1 MTTPAR
7 LTQGSVARTLVKLS
21 APMVGGLFSVIA
33 FNLGDTYF
41 VSQLGT
47 RELAAMSFTFP
58 VVMVMMGIAMGLGTA
73 TISVVSRAIGNG
85 DQTQIRRLSS
95 DSLMLSF
102 LTVLVFAAVGMV
114 TIDPLFLLMGATPE
128 LLPLIRDYML
138 IWYPGMVCLVIP
150 MVANSAIR
158 STGDTTFP
166 ALVMVGATGLN
177 FVLDPLFIFGLW
189 GFPRWELEGAA
200 FATVLARATTLVASL
215 LILHFRERLLDFKVP
230 HLHEVWQSWKQIGGL
245 AIPVAATNMMQPIGL
260 GVVTRLIASYGPSS
274 VAAWGA
280 GSRVTAFALT
290 PVFAVCSGL
299 VPFVGQN
306 WGAGEF
312 ARVQKG
318 RNYAYGFAIFWSVLA
333 VLALRFLTDPI
344 ARFFSLEPDV
354 VAEMARYLWI
364 IPFGY
369 FGVGVFNVTEET
381 LNAIGRPVMAS
392 IQTIIHMFML
402 YIPLAFVGSH
412 YLSMDGL
419 FFGLVSADLVG
430 GAIGVLIAWWMCR
443 REHIRTDQIVE
454 AV

>member
-1 MTTPAR
+1 MATPAR
-7 LTQGSVARTLVKLS
+7 LIQGSVARILTKLS
-21 APMVGGLFSVIA
+21 VPMMGGYFAVIA

-47 RELAAMSFTFP
+47 QELAAMSFTFP

-95 DSLMLSF
+95 DSMMLSF
-102 LTVLVFAAVGMV
+102 LVVLVCAAVGMM
-114 TIDPLFLLMGATPE
+114 TIDPLFLLLGATPE

-158 STGDTTFP
+158 STGDTLFP
-166 ALVMVGATGLN
+166 ALIMVGATGLN

-189 GFPRWELEGAA
+189 GFPRWELKGAA
-200 FATVLARATTLVASL
+200 FATVLARATTLVGSL
-215 LILHFRERLLDFKVP
+215 LILHFRERLLDFKTP
-230 HLHEVWQSWKQIGGL
+230 NMHDLWHSWKEIGAL
-245 AIPVAATNMMQPIGL
+245 AIPVAATNMMQPLGL
-260 GVVTRLIASYGPSS
+260 GVVTRLIASYGPAS

-280 GSRVTAFALT
+280 GSRVTAFALI

-312 ARVQKG
+312 GRVQKG
-318 RNYAYGFAIFWSVLA
+318 RNYAYGFAVLWGVLA
-333 VLALRFLTDPI
+333 IVVLRLSTDPI
-344 ARFFSLEPDV
+344 SRIFSLEPDV
-354 VAEMARYLWI
+354 VSEITRYLWI

-369 FGVGVFNVTEET
+369 FGVGIFNVTEET
-381 LNAIGRPVMAS
+381 LNAIGRPIMAS

-402 YIPLAFVGSH
+402 YIPLAFVGSF

-419 FFGLVSADLVG
+419 FVGLVFADLLG
-430 GAIGVLIAWWMCR
+430 GFIGVLIAWWMCR
-443 REHIRTDQIVE
+443 RKHTLE
-454 AV
+454 AQAV

>member
-1 MTTPAR
+1 MATPAR
-7 LTQGSVARTLVKLS
+7 LTQGSVVRTLTKLS

-47 RELAAMSFTFP
+47 QELAAMSFTFP

-73 TISVVSRAIGNG
+73 TISVVSRAIGQG
-85 DQTQIRRLSS
+85 DETQIRRLSS
-95 DSLMLSF
+95 DSLTLSF
-102 LTVLVFAAVGMV
+102 LTVLICATVGMV
-114 TIDPLFLLMGATPE
+114 TIDPLFLLLGASPD

-166 ALVMVGATGLN
+166 ALIMVGATGLN
-177 FVLDPLFIFGLW
+177 FVLDPLFIFGVW
-189 GFPRWELEGAA
+189 GFPRWELKGAA

-215 LILHFRERLLDFKVP
+215 LILHFRERLLDFKTP
-230 HLHEVWQSWKQIGGL
+230 SLRDVWQSWKEIGAL
-245 AIPVAATNMMQPIGL
+245 AIPVAATNMMQPMGL
-260 GVVTRLIASYGPSS
+260 GVVTRLIASYGPAS

-280 GSRVTAFALT
+280 GSRVTAFALI

-299 VPFVGQN
+299 VPFAGQN

-312 ARVQKG
+312 GRVQKG
-318 RNYAYGFAIFWSVLA
+318 RNYAYGFAILWSVLA
-333 VLALRFLTDPI
+333 LLALRVFIDPI
-344 ARFFSLEPDV
+344 ARIFSLEPDV
-354 VAEMARYLWI
+354 VVEVTRYLWI

-369 FGVGVFNVTEET
+369 LGVGIFNVTEET

-402 YIPLAFVGSH
+402 YIPLAFIGSN

-419 FFGLVSADLVG
+419 LMGLVSADLLG
-430 GAIGVLIAWWMCR
+430 GFIGVLIAWWMCR
-443 REHIRTDQIVE
+443 REQKQEDQTVQT
-454 AV
+454 V